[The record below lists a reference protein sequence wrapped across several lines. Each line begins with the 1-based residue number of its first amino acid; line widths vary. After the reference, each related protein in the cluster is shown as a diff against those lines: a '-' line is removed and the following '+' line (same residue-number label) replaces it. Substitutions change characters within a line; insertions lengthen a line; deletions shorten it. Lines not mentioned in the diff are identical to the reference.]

1 MSANEKASSM
11 GLVESIE
18 SRLSVRSFTEEDVPE
33 KIVNEALRLA
43 ILAPSAGNLQ
53 SRDFIVVR
61 NALSKKRLAKGAFG
75 QAFIEEAPVVIVVCA
90 NQNRIRNYG
99 TRGAQLYC
107 LQDSAAAIEHILL
120 YVVSQGFGSCWVGA
134 FDEREV
140 SKVLSIP
147 DNIRP
152 VAILPIG
159 RPMKEGFHTSRLDTN
174 EVVHKEKW

>member
-1 MSANEKASSM
+1 ME
-11 GLVESIE
+11 LVESIE
-18 SRLSVRSFTEEDVPE
+18 ARVSVRSFTEEDVPE
-33 KIVNEALRLA
+33 KIVSEALRLA

-61 NALSKKRLAKGAFG
+61 NALSKKRLAKAAFG

-120 YVVSQGFGSCWVGA
+120 YVVSKGYGSCWVGA
-134 FDEREV
+134 FDEREA

-152 VAILPIG
+152 IAILPIG
-159 RPMKEGFHTSRLDTN
+159 RPMKEGFHTSRLDVA

>member
-1 MSANEKASSM
+1 ME
-11 GLVESIE
+11 LIESIE
-18 SRLSVRSFTEEDVPE
+18 ARLSVRSFTEEDIPDKV
-33 KIVNEALRLA
+33 VNEALRLA
-43 ILAPSAGNLQ
+43 TLAPSAGNLQ
-53 SRDFIVVR
+53 SRDFIVIR
-61 NALSKKRLAKGAFG
+61 NALSKKRLAKAAFG

-107 LQDSAAAIEHILL
+107 LQDAAAAIEHILL
-120 YVVSQGFGSCWVGA
+120 YVVSEGYGSCWVGA

-147 DNIRP
+147 ENIRP

-159 RPMKEGFHTSRLDTN
+159 RPMKEGFHTSRLGVS

>member
-1 MSANEKASSM
+1 MTQKSR
-11 GLVESIE
+11 GPGLDLVESIE
-18 SRLSVRSFTEEDVPE
+18 ARVSVRSFAEEDVPE
-33 KIVNEALRLA
+33 KVINEALRLA
-43 ILAPSAGNLQ
+43 TLAPSAGNLQ

-61 NALSKKRLAKGAFG
+61 NALSKKRLAKAAFG

-99 TRGAQLYC
+99 SRGAQLYC

-120 YVVSQGFGSCWVGA
+120 FVVSQGYGSCWVGA

-140 SKVLSIP
+140 SKVLSVP
-147 DNIRP
+147 ENVRP
-152 VAILPIG
+152 VAMLPIG
-159 RPMKEGFHTSRLDTN
+159 RPMKEGFHTSRLDIG

>member
-1 MSANEKASSM
+1 MAKSSEDHQL

-18 SRLSVRSFTEEDVPE
+18 TRVSVRSFTEEDVPE
-33 KIVNEALRLA
+33 KVVNEALRMA

-53 SRDFIVVR
+53 ARDFIVVR
-61 NALSKKRLAKGAFG
+61 SALSKKRLAKAAFG
-75 QAFIEEAPVVIVVCA
+75 QAFVEEAPVVIVVCA

-120 YVVSQGFGSCWVGA
+120 YIVSQGFGSCWVGA

-159 RPMKEGFHTSRLDTN
+159 RPMKEGFHTSRLEVG

>member
-1 MSANEKASSM
+1 ME
-11 GLVESIE
+11 LVESIE
-18 SRLSVRSFTEEDVPE
+18 TRVSVRSFTEEDVPE
-33 KIVNEALRLA
+33 KTVNEALRMA

-61 NALSKKRLAKGAFG
+61 NALSKKRLAKAAFG
-75 QAFIEEAPVVIVVCA
+75 QAFVEEAPVVIVVCA
-90 NQNRIRNYG
+90 NLNRIRNYG

-107 LQDSAAAIEHILL
+107 LQDSAAAVEHILL

-152 VAILPIG
+152 IALLPIG
-159 RPMKEGFHTSRLDTN
+159 RPMKEGFHTSRLDAS
-174 EVVHKEKW
+174 ELVHREKW

>member
-1 MSANEKASSM
+1 ME
-11 GLVESIE
+11 LVESIE
-18 SRLSVRSFTEEDVPE
+18 ARVSVRSFTEEDVPD
-33 KIVNEALRLA
+33 KIVNEVLRLA

-120 YVVSQGFGSCWVGA
+120 YVVSEGYGSCWVGA

>member
-1 MSANEKASSM
+1 ME
-11 GLVESIE
+11 LVESIE
-18 SRLSVRSFTEEDVPE
+18 ARVSVRSFTEEDVPE
-33 KIVNEALRLA
+33 KVVSEALRLA

-61 NALSKKRLAKGAFG
+61 NALSKKRLAKAAFG
-75 QAFIEEAPVVIVVCA
+75 QAFIEEAPVVVVVCA

-120 YVVSQGFGSCWVGA
+120 YVVSKGYGSCWVGA
-134 FDEREV
+134 FDEREA

-159 RPMKEGFHTSRLDTN
+159 RPMKEGFHTSRLDEA